1 MNNENTGLPG
11 DLHDAIVQRLRVHI
25 PNYDYSKCK
34 VIAEDIVLTF
44 IKHYEAEAER
54 ENNN

>member
-11 DLHDAIVQRLRVHI
+11 DLHDAIVNRIKVHAPNLDWSRCRL
-25 PNYDYSKCK
+25 
-34 VIAEDIVLTF
+34 IAEDVILTF

-54 ENNN
+54 ENPV